1 MNSGCC
7 KNIILRSGAKLNE
20 ENICIWISFTL
31 NPILLFHRTKKYTEE
46 ETKKRKREKKKRD
59 ERTNER
65 TRDVVTVAIANLDSR
80 DGSSGYIRGA
90 HRDEAEL

>member
-31 NPILLFHRTKKYTEE
+31 NPILLFIVDDTKKIYGGGNQKE
-46 ETKKRKREKKKRD
+46 KKREKKKRD
-59 ERTNER
+59 ERNER
-65 TRDVVTVAIANLDSR
+65 TNARCR
-80 DGSSGYIRGA
+80 
-90 HRDEAEL
+90 HRRHRQFGQS